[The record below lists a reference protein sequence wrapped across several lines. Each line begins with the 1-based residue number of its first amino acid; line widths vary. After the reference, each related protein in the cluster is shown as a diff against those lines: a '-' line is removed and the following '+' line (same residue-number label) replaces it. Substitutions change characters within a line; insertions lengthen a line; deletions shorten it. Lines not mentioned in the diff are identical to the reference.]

1 MPVHTVANIKI
12 KIASAEHFSLQLSPT
27 PRLPLIKKIRQSCK
41 GLAGEKSPAEVRQ
54 WTWKKKIIASWKSPI
69 PLSLFQWS
77 IPKSDRWPS
86 PRIPRHIREY
96 FFICDY
102 NDYSRKWKGTLFICD
117 LFKNQK
123 EKYYYTRMCLLFWRK
138 IIKWEFHRKWKLS
151 TSPISVGKW
160 KKLTPPQHK
169 KIKGMVSYVTQ
180 ATLSESEILMRE
192 RRRRKWVESRN
203 KRGITLS
210 PPPLPRLLGHFL
222 TRELGAS
229 VV

>member
-41 GLAGEKSPAEVRQ
+41 GLAREKSPAEVRQ
-54 WTWKKKIIASWKSPI
+54 WTWKKKLLQAEKVP
-69 PLSLFQWS
+69 SLYHFS
-77 IPKSDRWPS
+77 NGPFPS
-86 PRIPRHIREY
+86 QTDGHRPE
-96 FFICDY
+96 FLDTSGSTVFICDY

-169 KIKGMVSYVTQ
+169 KMKGMASYVTQ

-192 RRRRKWVESRN
+192 RGRRKWVESRN

-210 PPPLPRLLGHFL
+210 PPPVTPTPRSFFN
-222 TRELGAS
+222 
-229 VV
+229 

>member
-102 NDYSRKWKGTLFICD
+102 NDYSRKRKGTLFICD

-123 EKYYYTRMCLLFWRK
+123 EKYYYRCVYYFD
-138 IIKWEFHRKWKLS
+138 
-151 TSPISVGKW
+151 V
-160 KKLTPPQHK
+160 
-169 KIKGMVSYVTQ
+169 
-180 ATLSESEILMRE
+180 TLSNESFTENENSRLRQFLLESE
-192 RRRRKWVESRN
+192 KN
-203 KRGITLS
+203 
-210 PPPLPRLLGHFL
+210 
-222 TRELGAS
+222 
-229 VV
+229 